1 MKKLLGL
8 ALGLLL
14 IGALGTN
21 VGATPV
27 PVNALPGFSTVL
39 PDPFLLTFDE
49 NGHATVSVNGGAATP
64 LTGTLQTDPANS
76 QPGQPL
82 ALTYLLP
89 EPVVSGDVKI
99 IEAGTTGSDWLRFTD
114 NAGHIDGTATGAGA
128 RMLFYS
134 EFEIGET
141 NADLADT
148 GFPANLGTGRTTTIA
163 EVGTEGSNGF
173 DYQPGGVPAPA
184 NNEYKGTSDAVVPE
198 PATVLLMASGLLG
211 LAGWRRYSSRG

>member
-8 ALGLLL
+8 VLGMVL

-21 VGATPV
+21 AGAV
-27 PVNALPGFSTVL
+27 PVDALPGFSAVL
-39 PDPFLLTFDE
+39 DPFLLTFDE
-49 NGHATVSVNGGAATP
+49 NGHATVSVNGGPATP

-76 QPGQPL
+76 APGQPL

-89 EPVVSGDVKI
+89 QPVVSGDVKI
-99 IEAGTTGSDWLRFTD
+99 LETGSTTVVSDWLRFTD
-114 NAGHIDGTATGAGA
+114 TAGHIDGTATGAGA

-148 GFPANLGTGRTTTIA
+148 GFPANLGSGRSTTIT
-163 EVGTEGSNGF
+163 EVGLEGNNGF
-173 DYQPGGVPAPA
+173 DYRPGGVPAPA
-184 NNEYKGTSDAVVPE
+184 NNQYIGTSDFFVPE
-198 PATVLLMASGLLG
+198 PATLLLMASGLLG
-211 LAGWRRYSSRG
+211 LAGWRRYSSRE